1 MAKLF
6 PLTRRKVWFA
16 IVGSFAAYGFFGPG
30 LKNQIHGFPFDW
42 KYALGAAISS
52 MALGIC
58 IATCLVIGVTVCI
71 RVRED
76 YDAERGQ
83 AIQTLAASSI
93 ASTVLPTLILI
104 CCRLF
109 HGNGAWL
116 IFSEA
121 LLTATISLLSFLIF
135 AGFVLSVSKR

>member
-1 MAKLF
+1 MVRSF
-6 PLTRRKVWFA
+6 PLTRRKAWFA
-16 IVGSFAAYGFFGPG
+16 IVASFAVYGFFGPG

-58 IATCLVIGVTVCI
+58 IATCLVIGVIVCI
-71 RVRED
+71 RVRQD

-83 AIQTLAASSI
+83 AIQTLAVSSI
-93 ASTVLPTLILI
+93 ASTILPTLILI

-109 HGNGAWL
+109 HRDGAWL
-116 IFSEA
+116 IVSEA

-135 AGFVLSVSKR
+135 AGFVLSVAKR